1 MPDIDA
7 YDDPLNV
14 LMMVSPGAAMPAVA
28 TYVCCVENEAMPPA
42 LVLAA
47 TGITLPAP
55 AVVAAYPAG

>member
-1 MPDIDA
+1 MDA

-14 LMMVSPGAAMPAVA
+14 LVIVSPGAVMPAVA
-28 TYVCCVENEAMPPA
+28 TYVCCVENDAMPPE

-55 AVVAAYPAG
+55 VAVTAYPAG